1 MEYEKKLVSLYENL
15 SFSGLPL
22 AFIDIK
28 KESNVCKLS
37 VSLYKDKQGWLFIYL
52 KEKCFCLDLS
62 RRQEFIFHDDFFCQN
77 EYFFVIKN
85 VKRSLFGKIGNVS
98 LMNEKV
104 IKINN
109 KFSELLKKDAW
120 LAGDDKNQI
129 VDEIVFQMF
138 SEKCTLFFDQTK
150 SQMQAIFM
158 QNKRAKNLEK
168 KIDKSKFVQIG
179 DNCDA
184 SFAGVVYKAE
194 SVYAI
199 SVGNIEEIENLSLQS
214 ENAYQ
219 FFPVENK
226 PCLGIF
232 LTSRRA
238 SDADVCF
245 V

>member
-98 LMNEKV
+98 LMNEK
-104 IKINN
+104 
-109 KFSELLKKDAW
+109 L
-120 LAGDDKNQI
+120 
-129 VDEIVFQMF
+129 
-138 SEKCTLFFDQTK
+138 
-150 SQMQAIFM
+150 
-158 QNKRAKNLEK
+158 
-168 KIDKSKFVQIG
+168 
-179 DNCDA
+179 
-184 SFAGVVYKAE
+184 
-194 SVYAI
+194 
-199 SVGNIEEIENLSLQS
+199 
-214 ENAYQ
+214 
-219 FFPVENK
+219 
-226 PCLGIF
+226 
-232 LTSRRA
+232 
-238 SDADVCF
+238 
-245 V
+245 